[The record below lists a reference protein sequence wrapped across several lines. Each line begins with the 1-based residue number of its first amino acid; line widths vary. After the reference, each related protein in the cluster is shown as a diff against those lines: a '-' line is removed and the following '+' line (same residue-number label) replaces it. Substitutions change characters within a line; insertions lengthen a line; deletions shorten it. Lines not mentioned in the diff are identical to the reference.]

1 MNSQTRTEKIAQ
13 LLKDSRQLDGLD
25 APETDNADECIE
37 ALEEQINETEVIY
50 YSNAIKYLAENDAGL
65 NTSMGLATDMGY
77 EVRSINSELLAT
89 LLQQENMRA
98 ELGRLRADIE
108 EIYDTN
114 EIE

>member
-13 LLKDSRQLDGLD
+13 LLKDTELEGFDV
-25 APETDNADECIE
+25 PEADSADECIE
-37 ALEEQINETEVIY
+37 ALEERISETEVIY

-65 NTSMGLATDMGY
+65 NTSMGLAADLGY
-77 EVRSINSELLAT
+77 DIRSINSELLAT
-89 LLQQENMRA
+89 ILQQENMRTELA
-98 ELGRLRADIE
+98 ELRGDIE